1 MTEPAITP
9 ELVAKH
15 NLTPEE
21 YAHAKEIL
29 GGREPSYTELGIFSV
44 MWSEHCS
51 YKNTRPLLK
60 TFPTKSPKIL
70 VGAGEENAGIIDI
83 GDGLAIAFKIE
94 SHNHPSAV
102 EPFQGAATGV
112 GGIVRDIFTM
122 GARPVCAVN
131 SLRFGPITKEIIPK
145 NGKNKSIESVQ
156 ITQAGKIHFGVE
168 VIILSEQQIAAD
180 VIAAVPTH
188 IAKKYH
194 VVPVSKKKNSLTIAL
209 ADPSDFA
216 TIDNLTHLLQ
226 SELEIKTSSPEEI
239 EAAIKKYYS
248 GNSETNGVQNQIANN
263 RRLFAEV
270 VSGIAHYGN
279 CFGIPTIAGEV
290 YFDKSYEGNPLVNA
304 FCLGVLRHEQ
314 IARGAAKGIGNP
326 VFYVGPATG
335 RDGLAGAAFASK
347 DLTEESAEQQRGAV
361 QVGDPFMEKLVC
373 EACLELLAT
382 GCVAGIQDMGAAGL
396 TCSTCETAARAGTG
410 IEIELDKVPQRAP
423 NMTSY
428 EIMLS
433 ESQERML
440 IIVHKGRE
448 AEVKRIFDKW
458 DLPWA
463 EVGFV
468 TDTGRMVVRHGG
480 KIVADIPAKKIA
492 DESPV
497 YQRESSEPEYLKAVR
512 AFRLDGIPD
521 TKTPAD
527 DLKKLL
533 AWPSI
538 ASKNWVYR
546 QYDHQVRDGSVVLPG
561 SDAAVIRIKSDS
573 LPVMGG
579 TGDSP
584 VASGNLP
591 EASGRLVAG
600 QNRPVACST
609 QIPEKLIAMTVDC
622 NGVYVYLDPYEGAKA
637 VVTEACRNLACS
649 GAVPL
654 GATDNL
660 NMANPHKPELFW
672 QMRESVRGLAEACKF
687 FNAPVTGGNCSLYN
701 QNPSGPID
709 PTPTVAVVGIVEKL
723 EHVTTQWFKDE
734 GDAIIL
740 LGEIVDANDPI
751 LGLGGSAYLQV
762 IHGKKTGS
770 PPRCDLETAKT
781 LHTTLLGLI
790 QSGLVKSAHDCSD
803 GGLAVALA
811 ESCISQLIARETPR
825 LIGATID
832 LSKVGQASSLSEKE
846 THRQDACATMRLDA
860 FLFGETQSRVV
871 ISCKPLDTVKVV
883 ERAKL
888 MGVPAIQIGKVGGDK
903 LTVKTTSGEFSA
915 PLIELHDAWWNSIA
929 RAMA

>member
-29 GGREPSYTELGIFSV
+29 GDREPSYTELGIFSV

-131 SLRFGPITKEIIPK
+131 SLRFGPITENETGSARASRAAVDASSIA
-145 NGKNKSIESVQ
+145 NGKADDGASSATREGACAPQNTKSE
-156 ITQAGKIHFGVE
+156 
-168 VIILSEQQIAAD
+168 
-180 VIAAVPTH
+180 
-188 IAKKYH
+188 
-194 VVPVSKKKNSLTIAL
+194 
-209 ADPSDFA
+209 
-216 TIDNLTHLLQ
+216 
-226 SELEIKTSSPEEI
+226 
-239 EAAIKKYYS
+239 
-248 GNSETNGVQNQIANN
+248 IANN
-263 RRLFAEV
+263 KRLFSGV
-270 VSGIAHYGN
+270 VNGIAHYGN

-440 IIVHKGRE
+440 IIVYKGRD

-521 TKTPAD
+521 TKNPAE

-573 LPVMGG
+573 IPVM
-579 TGDSP
+579 TEELKSKIGDAKVS
-584 VASGNLP
+584 
-591 EASGRLVAG
+591 
-600 QNRPVACST
+600 
-609 QIPEKLIAMTVDC
+609 EKLIAMTVDC

-709 PTPTVAVVGIVEKL
+709 PTPTVAVVGIVEKP

-734 GDAIIL
+734 GDTIIL
-740 LGEIVDANDPI
+740 LGEIVDTSDPI
-751 LGLGGSAYLQV
+751 FGLGGSAYLQV

-832 LSKVGQASSLSEKE
+832 LSSVAAPRESADKNKDESALS
-846 THRQDACATMRLDA
+846 RDATTFRLDA
-860 FLFGETQSRVV
+860 LLFGETQSRVV
-871 ISCKPLDTVKVV
+871 ISCKPLDAVKVV

-903 LTVKTTSGEFSA
+903 LTVKTVSGEFSA
-915 PLIELHDAWWNSIA
+915 PLAELHDAWWNSIA

>member
-1 MTEPAITP
+1 MTEPSITP

-21 YAHAKEIL
+21 YRKVLEIL
-29 GGREPSYTELGIFSV
+29 GREPSYTELGIFSV

-83 GDGLAIAFKIE
+83 GDDLAIAFKIE

-112 GGIVRDIFTM
+112 GGIIRDIFTM
-122 GARPVCAVN
+122 GARPVCAIN
-131 SLRFGPITKEIIPK
+131 SLRFGPITDADGQSFRRDAE
-145 NGKNKSIESVQ
+145 NGTRDACAPQTTPV
-156 ITQAGKIHFGVE
+156 
-168 VIILSEQQIAAD
+168 AD
-180 VIAAVPTH
+180 
-188 IAKKYH
+188 
-194 VVPVSKKKNSLTIAL
+194 SR
-209 ADPSDFA
+209 
-216 TIDNLTHLLQ
+216 
-226 SELEIKTSSPEEI
+226 
-239 EAAIKKYYS
+239 
-248 GNSETNGVQNQIANN
+248 IANN
-263 RRLFAEV
+263 KRLFAGV

-279 CFGIPTIAGEV
+279 CFGIPTIAGEI

-304 FCLGVLRHEQ
+304 FCLGVLKHSQ
-314 IARGAAKGIGNP
+314 IARGAAKGLGNP

-335 RDGLAGAAFASK
+335 RDGLAGAAFASQ

-382 GCVAGIQDMGAAGL
+382 GAVAGIQDMGAAGL

-410 IEIELDKVPQRAP
+410 IEIELDKVPQRVP
-423 NMTSY
+423 NMSSY
-428 EIMLS
+428 DIMLS

-448 AEVKRIFDKW
+448 EEVKRVFDKW

-468 TDTGRMVVRHGG
+468 TDTGRMVVKQHGQV
-480 KIVADIPAKKIA
+480 VADIPAKKIA

-497 YQRESSEPEYLKAVR
+497 YQREAREPDYLKEVR
-512 AFRLDGIPD
+512 AFRLDAVAD
-521 TKTPAD
+521 TKSPAD

-546 QYDHQVRDGSVVLPG
+546 QYDHMVRDGSVVCPG

-573 LPVMGG
+573 LPDAD
-579 TGDSP
+579 TG
-584 VASGNLP
+584 VAPSLK
-591 EASGRLVAG
+591 
-600 QNRPVACST
+600 
-609 QIPEKLIAMTVDC
+609 EKLIAMTVDC
-622 NGVYVYLDPYEGAKA
+622 NGTYVYLDPFEGGKSA
-637 VVTEACRNLACS
+637 VTEACRNLACS

-654 GATDNL
+654 GVTDNL
-660 NMANPHKPELFW
+660 NFGNPLKPELFW
-672 QMRESVRGLAEACKF
+672 QLKESVRGLAEACRA

-701 QNPSGPID
+701 QSPAGPID
-709 PTPTVAVVGIVEKL
+709 PTPTVAVVGLIEKL
-723 EHVTTQWFKDE
+723 EYVTTQWFKDE

-740 LGEIVDANDPI
+740 LGELADAKDPL

-762 IHGKKTGS
+762 VHGKKTGT
-770 PPRCDLETAKT
+770 PPPCDLETAKT

-790 QSGLVKSAHDCSD
+790 QSGLVRSAHDCSE
-803 GGLAVALA
+803 GGLAVCVA
-811 ESCISQLIARETPR
+811 ESCISQLVARETPR
-825 LIGATID
+825 LIGASLD
-832 LSKVGQASSLSEKE
+832 LSALKAPEGQPPL
-846 THRQDACATMRLDA
+846 RLDA
-860 FLFGETQSRVV
+860 LLFGETQSRVV
-871 ISCKPLDTVKVV
+871 ITCAPLDAVKVV

-888 MGVPAIQIGKVGGDK
+888 MGVPARQIGSVGGSK
-903 LTVKTTSGEFSA
+903 LVFKTSDSEFST
-915 PLIELHDAWWNSIA
+915 PLNELHDAWWNAIG

>member
-21 YAHAKEIL
+21 YAHAVAIL
-29 GGREPSYTELGIFSV
+29 GRTPSYTELGIFSV

-83 GDGLAIAFKIE
+83 GDGIAIAFKIE

-102 EPFQGAATGV
+102 EPFQGATTGV

-131 SLRFGPITKEIIPK
+131 SLRFGPII
-145 NGKNKSIESVQ
+145 NDV
-156 ITQAGKIHFGVE
+156 
-168 VIILSEQQIAAD
+168 AAD
-180 VIAAVPTH
+180 VSPL
-188 IAKKYH
+188 
-194 VVPVSKKKNSLTIAL
+194 NSNSGNDQSRLTSA
-209 ADPSDFA
+209 A
-216 TIDNLTHLLQ
+216 TIG
-226 SELEIKTSSPEEI
+226 
-239 EAAIKKYYS
+239 EADAQLK
-248 GNSETNGVQNQIANN
+248 NN
-263 RRLFAEV
+263 RRLFAGV

-290 YFDKSYEGNPLVNA
+290 YFDKTYQGNPLVNA

-314 IARGAAKGIGNP
+314 ITRGAAKGVGNP

-335 RDGLAGAAFASK
+335 RDGLAGAAFASQ

-382 GCVAGIQDMGAAGL
+382 GAVAGMQDMGAAGL
-396 TCSTCETAARAGTG
+396 TCSTCEMAARAGTG

-423 NMTSY
+423 NMSSY

-440 IIVHKGRE
+440 IVVHKGRE
-448 AEVKRIFDKW
+448 EEVKRIFDKW
-458 DLPWA
+458 DLPWS
-463 EVGFV
+463 EIGII
-468 TDTGRMVVRHGG
+468 TDTGHMVVRHGG
-480 KIVADIPAKKIA
+480 KLIVDIPAKKIA

-497 YQRESSEPEYLKAVR
+497 YQREAIEPAYLKDVR
-512 AFRLDGIPD
+512 AFRLDGI
-521 TKTPAD
+521 AD
-527 DLKKLL
+527 CRLPIADLKKLL
-533 AWPSI
+533 ALPSI

-561 SDAAVIRIKSDS
+561 SDAAVIRIKADS
-573 LPVMGG
+573 IPVSREDREIGE
-579 TGDSP
+579 
-584 VASGNLP
+584 GNFLTSQP
-591 EASGRLVAG
+591 S
-600 QNRPVACST
+600 RPSRDT
-609 QIPEKLIAMTVDC
+609 FSEKLIAMTVDC
-622 NGVYVYLDPYEGAKA
+622 NGVYVYLDPYEGGKA
-637 VVTEACRNLACS
+637 AVTEACRNLACS
-649 GAVPL
+649 GAIPL

-672 QMRESVRGLAEACKF
+672 QMRESVRGLAEGCKA

-701 QNPSGPID
+701 QSPAGPID
-709 PTPTVAVVGIVEKL
+709 PTPTVAVVGIVEKP

-740 LGEIVDANDPI
+740 LGEPVDQADPI
-751 LGLGGSAYLQV
+751 FGLGGSAYLQV
-762 IHGKKTGS
+762 IHGQKTGS
-770 PPRCDLETAKT
+770 PPRCDLEVAKT
-781 LHTTLLGLI
+781 LHTTLIGLI
-790 QSGLVKSAHDCSD
+790 QSGLVKSAHDCSE

-811 ESCISQLIARETPR
+811 ESCISQLIARDTPR
-825 LIGATID
+825 LIGATVD
-832 LSKVGQASSLSEKE
+832 LAIFNSVAADVSPLHSNPE
-846 THRQDACATMRLDA
+846 TVQSRLTSAATSQGVRLDA
-860 FLFGETQSRVV
+860 LLFGETQSRVV
-871 ISCKPLDTVKVV
+871 ISCKALNAVKVV
-883 ERAKL
+883 ERARL
-888 MGVPAIQIGKVGGDK
+888 MGVPAVQIGKVGGDR
-903 LTVKTTSGEFSA
+903 LVIKTANGEFST
-915 PLIELHDAWWNSIA
+915 PLTELHDAWWNSIA

>member
-1 MTEPAITP
+1 MTDPAITP
-9 ELVAKH
+9 ELIQKH

-21 YAHAKEIL
+21 YAKIQAIL
-29 GGREPSYTELGIFSV
+29 GRDPGYTELGVFSV

-60 TFPTKSPKIL
+60 RFPTKSPKIL

-131 SLRFGPITKEIIPK
+131 SLRFGPI
-145 NGKNKSIESVQ
+145 
-156 ITQAGKIHFGVE
+156 ACD
-168 VIILSEQQIAAD
+168 AAD
-180 VIAAVPTH
+180 AKTAAPNADVPSPGSPASATDRP
-188 IAKKYH
+188 A
-194 VVPVSKKKNSLTIAL
+194 VA
-209 ADPSDFA
+209 PSA
-216 TIDNLTHLLQ
+216 
-226 SELEIKTSSPEEI
+226 EIL
-239 EAAIKKYYS
+239 
-248 GNSETNGVQNQIANN
+248 NN
-263 RRLFAEV
+263 RRLFAGV
-270 VSGIAHYGN
+270 VNGIAHYGN
-279 CFGIPTIAGEV
+279 CFGIATIAGEV

-314 IARGAAKGIGNP
+314 IARGAARGIGNP

-335 RDGLAGAAFASK
+335 RDGLAGAAFASQ
-347 DLTEESAEQQRGAV
+347 DLTEESSEQQRGAV

-410 IEIELDKVPQRAP
+410 IEIELDCVPQRAP
-423 NMTSY
+423 GMTSY

-440 IIVHKGRE
+440 IIVKKGHE
-448 AEVKRIFDKW
+448 DEVKRIFDKW

-463 EVGFV
+463 EIGHV
-468 TDTGRMVVRHGG
+468 TDTGRMVVKHSG
-480 KIVADIPAKKIA
+480 KIVVDVPASQLA
-492 DESPV
+492 DEAPI
-497 YQRESSEPEYLKAVR
+497 YHREAREPSYLKAVR
-512 AFRLDGIPD
+512 AFRLDAIPD
-521 TKTPAD
+521 SQSPAD

-533 AWPSI
+533 SWPSI

-546 QYDHQVRDGSVVLPG
+546 QYDHMVRDGSVVCPG

-573 LPVMGG
+573 LPPAKLSAAPQHG
-579 TGDSP
+579 TPTESP
-584 VASGNLP
+584 VA
-591 EASGRLVAG
+591 
-600 QNRPVACST
+600 
-609 QIPEKLIAMTVDC
+609 EKLIAMTVDC
-622 NGVYVYLDPYEGAKA
+622 NGVYVYLDPYEGGKA
-637 VVTEACRNLACS
+637 AVTEACRNLACS
-649 GAVPL
+649 GAMPL

-660 NMANPHKPELFW
+660 NMANPHNPELFW
-672 QMRESVRGLAEACKF
+672 QIQESVRGLADACRVF
-687 FNAPVTGGNCSLYN
+687 GAPVTGGNCSLYN
-701 QNPSGPID
+701 QSPAGPID
-709 PTPTVAVVGIVEKL
+709 PTPTVAVVGVIDKI

-734 GDAIIL
+734 GDVIVL
-740 LGEIVDANDPI
+740 LGDPVDSGDP
-751 LGLGGSAYLQV
+751 LSGLGGSAYLQV
-762 IHGKKTGS
+762 VHGKKTGT
-770 PPRCDLETAKT
+770 PPRCDLETANV

-790 QSGLVKSAHDCSD
+790 QAGGIKSAHDCSD

-811 ESCISQLIARETPR
+811 ECCISHQIARGTPR
-825 LIGATID
+825 LIGATVD
-832 LSKVGQASSLSEKE
+832 LTAFAPAAGLPA
-846 THRQDACATMRLDA
+846 TRTDAL
-860 FLFGETQSRVV
+860 LFGETQSRIV
-871 ISCKPLDTVKVV
+871 ITIKPLDAVKII

-888 MGVPAIQIGKVGGDK
+888 LGVPAARIGTVGGDRFA
-903 LTVKTTSGEFSA
+903 VKMGPAEFSC
-915 PLIELHDAWWNSIA
+915 PLGELHDPWWNSIA

>member
-15 NLTPEE
+15 NLTLEE
-21 YAHAKEIL
+21 YAHAREIL

-51 YKNTRPLLK
+51 YKNTKPLLK

-70 VGAGEENAGIIDI
+70 VGAGEENAGVIDI
-83 GDGLAIAFKIE
+83 GDGIAIAFKIE

-102 EPFQGAATGV
+102 EPFQGATTGV

-131 SLRFGPITKEIIPK
+131 SLRFGPVTG
-145 NGKNKSIESVQ
+145 NGESD
-156 ITQAGKIHFGVE
+156 
-168 VIILSEQQIAAD
+168 LSN
-180 VIAAVPTH
+180 
-188 IAKKYH
+188 
-194 VVPVSKKKNSLTIAL
+194 SKA
-209 ADPSDFA
+209 
-216 TIDNLTHLLQ
+216 
-226 SELEIKTSSPEEI
+226 E
-239 EAAIKKYYS
+239 
-248 GNSETNGVQNQIANN
+248 IANN
-263 RRLFAEV
+263 RRLFAGV

-279 CFGIPTIAGEV
+279 CFGIPTVAGEV
-290 YFDKSYEGNPLVNA
+290 YFDKTYQGNPLVNA

-314 IARGAAKGIGNP
+314 ITRGAAKGVGNP

-335 RDGLAGAAFASK
+335 RDGLAGAAFASQ

-382 GCVAGIQDMGAAGL
+382 GCVAGMQDMGAAGL
-396 TCSTCETAARAGTG
+396 TCSTCEMAARAGTG

-423 NMTSY
+423 NMSSY

-440 IIVHKGRE
+440 IVVHNGRE
-448 AEVKRIFDKW
+448 EEVKRIFDKW
-458 DLPWA
+458 DLPWS
-463 EVGFV
+463 EIGII
-468 TDTGRMVVRHGG
+468 TDTGHMKVRHGG
-480 KIVADIPAKKIA
+480 KLVVDIPAKKIA

-497 YQRESSEPEYLKAVR
+497 YQREAVEPAYLKDVR
-512 AFRLDGIPD
+512 AFRLDGIAD
-521 TKTPAD
+521 TMTPAE

-561 SDAAVIRIKSDS
+561 SDAAVIRIKTDS
-573 LPVMGG
+573 LPVMSAELAAKV
-579 TGDSP
+579 GDPKVS
-584 VASGNLP
+584 
-591 EASGRLVAG
+591 
-600 QNRPVACST
+600 
-609 QIPEKLIAMTVDC
+609 EKLIAMTVDC
-622 NGVYVYLDPYEGAKA
+622 NGGYVYLDPYEGAKA
-637 VVTEACRNLACS
+637 AVAEACRNLACS
-649 GAVPL
+649 GALPL

-660 NMANPHKPELFW
+660 NMPSPLKPELFW
-672 QMRESVRGLAEACKF
+672 QIKESVRGLAEGCKA

-701 QNPSGPID
+701 QNPAGPID
-709 PTPTVAVVGIVEKL
+709 PTPTISVVGLIEKL

-740 LGEIVDANDPI
+740 LGDAVDQADPI

-762 IHGKKTGS
+762 VHGKKNGS
-770 PPRCDLETAKT
+770 PPRCDLEVAKT
-781 LHTTLLGLI
+781 LHTTLIGLI
-790 QSGLVKSAHDCSD
+790 QSGLVKSAHDCSE

-811 ESCISQLIARETPR
+811 ESCISQLIARETPL

-832 LSKVGQASSLSEKE
+832 LSSVGRASSRADGGAEDGSSVASP
-846 THRQDACATMRLDA
+846 HRLDA
-860 FLFGETQSRVV
+860 LLFGETQSRVV
-871 ISCKPLDTVKVV
+871 ISCKALDAVKVV

-888 MGVPAIQIGKVGGDK
+888 MGVPAVQIGKVGGDK
-903 LTVKTTSGEFSA
+903 LTVKTVSEEFSA
-915 PLIELHDAWWNSIA
+915 PLTELHDAWWNAIA
-929 RAMA
+929 RAME

>member
-21 YAHAKEIL
+21 YAHAVEIL
-29 GGREPSYTELGIFSV
+29 GRTPSYTELGIFSV

-51 YKNTRPLLK
+51 YKNTKPLLK

-83 GDGLAIAFKIE
+83 GDGIAIAFKIE

-102 EPFQGAATGV
+102 EPFQGATTGV

-131 SLRFGPITKEIIPK
+131 SLRFGPITANGGESGKVGGGESGKEATTGEISP
-145 NGKNKSIESVQ
+145 
-156 ITQAGKIHFGVE
+156 AH
-168 VIILSEQQIAAD
+168 
-180 VIAAVPTH
+180 
-188 IAKKYH
+188 
-194 VVPVSKKKNSLTIAL
+194 SLTCPPA
-209 ADPSDFA
+209 APSA
-216 TIDNLTHLLQ
+216 
-226 SELEIKTSSPEEI
+226 E
-239 EAAIKKYYS
+239 
-248 GNSETNGVQNQIANN
+248 VMNN
-263 RRLFAEV
+263 RRLFAGV

-279 CFGIPTIAGEV
+279 CFGIPTVAGEV
-290 YFDKSYEGNPLVNA
+290 YFDKTYQGNPLVNA

-314 IARGAAKGIGNP
+314 ITRGAAKGVGNP

-335 RDGLAGAAFASK
+335 RDGLAGAAFASQ

-382 GCVAGIQDMGAAGL
+382 GAVAGMQDMGAAGL
-396 TCSTCETAARAGTG
+396 TCSTCEMAARAGTG
-410 IEIELDKVPQRAP
+410 IEIELDKVPQRAA
-423 NMTSY
+423 NMSSY
-428 EIMLS
+428 ELMLS

-440 IIVHKGRE
+440 IVVHKGRE
-448 AEVKRIFDKW
+448 EEVKRIFDKW

-463 EVGFV
+463 EIGII
-468 TDTGRMVVRHGG
+468 TDTGNMVVRHGG
-480 KIVADIPAKKIA
+480 KKVVEIPAKKIA

-497 YQRESSEPEYLKAVR
+497 YHREAVEPAYIAEVK
-512 AFRLDGIPD
+512 AFRMDGIPETQD
-521 TKTPAD
+521 PKS
-527 DLKKLL
+527 DLLKLL
-533 AWPSI
+533 AFPSI

-561 SDAAVIRIKSDS
+561 SDAAVIRIKADS
-573 LPVMGG
+573 IPILGSARAPRAAV
-579 TGDSP
+579 D
-584 VASGNLP
+584 ASSTAPSAPPREESTRDGARSADDGASSAAPEAGALP
-591 EASGRLVAG
+591 ENSF
-600 QNRPVACST
+600 
-609 QIPEKLIAMTVDC
+609 PEKLIAMTVDC
-622 NGVYVYLDPYEGAKA
+622 NGGYVYLDPYEGAKA
-637 VVTEACRNLACS
+637 AVAEACRNLACS
-649 GAVPL
+649 GAIPL

-660 NMANPHKPELFW
+660 NMPSPLKPELFW
-672 QMRESVRGLAEACKF
+672 QIKESVRGLAEGCKA

-701 QNPSGPID
+701 QSPAGPID
-709 PTPTVAVVGIVEKL
+709 PTPTISVVGLIEKL

-740 LGEIVDANDPI
+740 LGDAVEATP
-751 LGLGGSAYLQV
+751 LQGFGGSAYLQV
-762 IHGKKTGS
+762 IHGQKNGS
-770 PPRCDLETAKT
+770 PPRCDLEVAKT

-790 QSGLVKSAHDCSD
+790 QSGLVKSAHDCSE

-811 ESCISQLIARETPR
+811 ESCISQLIARDTPR

-832 LSKVGQASSLSEKE
+832 LSAVAAPRESAANQDQPAPGQSAALS
-846 THRQDACATMRLDA
+846 RDAATMRLDA
-860 FLFGETQSRVV
+860 LLFGETQSRVV
-871 ISCKPLDTVKVV
+871 ISCKALDAVKVV

-888 MGVPAIQIGKVGGDK
+888 MGVPAVQIGKVGGDK
-903 LTVKTTSGEFSA
+903 LTVKTSSGEFSA
-915 PLIELHDAWWNSIA
+915 PLTELHDAWWNSIA

>member
-15 NLTPEE
+15 NLTTDE
-21 YAHAKEIL
+21 YAHVRQIL
-29 GGREPSYTELGIFSV
+29 GREPSYTELGIFSV

-122 GARPVCAVN
+122 GARPICSVN
-131 SLRFGPITKEIIPK
+131 SLRFGPIV
-145 NGKNKSIESVQ
+145 NDV
-156 ITQAGKIHFGVE
+156 
-168 VIILSEQQIAAD
+168 AAD
-180 VIAAVPTH
+180 VSPLTSNPGKDQSRLTSAAT
-188 IAKKYH
+188 
-194 VVPVSKKKNSLTIAL
+194 NSQEDAAL
-209 ADPSDFA
+209 
-216 TIDNLTHLLQ
+216 
-226 SELEIKTSSPEEI
+226 K
-239 EAAIKKYYS
+239 
-248 GNSETNGVQNQIANN
+248 NN
-263 RRLFAEV
+263 RRLFTGV
-270 VSGIAHYGN
+270 VAGIAHYGN

-335 RDGLAGAAFASK
+335 RDGLAGASFASQ

-382 GCVAGIQDMGAAGL
+382 GAVAGIQDMGAAGL
-396 TCSTCETAARAGTG
+396 TCSTCETASRAGTG

-423 NMTSY
+423 NMSSY

-448 AEVKRIFDKW
+448 KEVKRIFDKW
-458 DLPWA
+458 DLPWS
-463 EVGFV
+463 EIGFV
-468 TDTGRMVVRHGG
+468 TDTGRMVVKHHG
-480 KIVADIPAKKIA
+480 KVVADIPARLIA
-492 DESPV
+492 NESPV
-497 YQRESSEPEYLKAVR
+497 YHRDAKEPEYLKAVR
-512 AFRLDGIPD
+512 AFRLDEIFQTQD
-521 TKTPAD
+521 ARAD
-527 DLKKLL
+527 LMKLL
-533 AWPSI
+533 AWPTI

-546 QYDHQVRDGSVVLPG
+546 QYDHMVRDSSAVYPG
-561 SDAAVIRIKSDS
+561 SDAAVLRIKADS
-573 LPVMGG
+573 LPEVGG
-579 TGDSP
+579 AG
-584 VASGNLP
+584 LP
-591 EASGRLVAG
+591 PG
-600 QNRPVACST
+600 QDARQRVPTV
-609 QIPEKLIAMTVDC
+609 PEKFIAMTVDG
-622 NGVYVYLDPYEGAKA
+622 NAAYVYLDPYEGGKI
-637 VVTEACRNLACS
+637 VVAEAARNLACS

-654 GATDNL
+654 GVTDNL
-660 NMANPHKPELFW
+660 NFGNPFKPELFW
-672 QMRESVRGLAEACKF
+672 QLKESVRGLAEACKM

-701 QNPSGPID
+701 QSPNGPID
-709 PTPTVAVVGIVEKL
+709 PTPTVAMVGIIEKP
-723 EHVTTQWFKDE
+723 EHITTQWFKDE

-740 LGEIVDANDPI
+740 LGDVVDVNDP
-751 LGLGGSAYLQV
+751 LQGLGGSAYLQIV
-762 IHGKKTGS
+762 HGKKTGA
-770 PPRCDLETAKT
+770 PPRVDLEQAKT

-790 QSGLVKSAHDCSD
+790 QSGLVKSAHDCSE
-803 GGLAVALA
+803 GGLAVCLA
-811 ESCISQLIARETPR
+811 ESCISQLVARETPR
-825 LIGATID
+825 LIGATVD
-832 LSKVGQASSLSEKE
+832 LTALNVAQASCPPESNNREQTSSS
-846 THRQDACATMRLDA
+846 RDGCATLRLDA
-860 FLFGETQSRVV
+860 LLFGETQSRVV
-871 ISCKPLDTVKVV
+871 ITCKPLDAVKVA

-888 MGVPAIQIGKVGGDK
+888 LGVPAARIGTVGGDK
-903 LTVKTTSGEFSA
+903 LAIKTGAGECSA
-915 PLIELHDAWWNSIA
+915 PTVELHDAWWNSIA